1 MPLYVETLSAVE
13 WLFHALGHYFL
24 QHVNY
29 LKRAMSHMVN
39 RFMDTSGDLLVL
51 DIRII
56 VDFTVVD
63 LYPVILYKDSYLRSQ
78 IVIAMIMLKT

>member
-1 MPLYVETLSAVE
+1 
-13 WLFHALGHYFL
+13 
-24 QHVNY
+24 
-29 LKRAMSHMVN
+29 MSHMVN

-51 DIRII
+51 DTRII

-63 LYPVILYKDSYLRSQ
+63 LYPVILYKDSYLRSK